1 MRPSFELLPDLPAFY
16 KTHTMLFFS
25 FCMHRW
31 VWKSGRWKI
40 ENSRRRRRRSFQTTV
55 FEYWKT
61 PLTLSSFIIVLETK
75 RITFFRENTHLQ
87 FCVGCIVNFSAIIR
101 KSWALYVSLF
111 WYRTTRRMSKAFC
124 TSTSNLVSFFYTFFS
139 FKNGLCRKISVFLH
153 RTLNVKIGIHLGDF
167 NGRRMCVRTEVL
179 VSEVVVVVQ
188 FEDSRETHCQ
198 GYVLLMIWE

>member
-40 ENSRRRRRRSFQTTV
+40 ENSRRRRRLSFQTTV

-101 KSWALYVSLF
+101 KSWALVYF
-111 WYRTTRRMSKAFC
+111 DIERRGCRKHFAHQQV
-124 TSTSNLVSFFYTFFS
+124 TLLVFFTFFS
-139 FKNGLCRKISVFLH
+139 KMVFAE
-153 RTLNVKIGIHLGDF
+153 K
-167 NGRRMCVRTEVL
+167 
-179 VSEVVVVVQ
+179 
-188 FEDSRETHCQ
+188 
-198 GYVLLMIWE
+198 

>member
-40 ENSRRRRRRSFQTTV
+40 ENSRRRRRRRSFQTTV

-124 TSTSNLVSFFYTFFS
+124 TSTSNLVSFFTFFFFQKWS
-139 FKNGLCRKISVFLH
+139 LQKNKCIFAQNS
-153 RTLNVKIGIHLGDF
+153 
-167 NGRRMCVRTEVL
+167 
-179 VSEVVVVVQ
+179 
-188 FEDSRETHCQ
+188 
-198 GYVLLMIWE
+198 